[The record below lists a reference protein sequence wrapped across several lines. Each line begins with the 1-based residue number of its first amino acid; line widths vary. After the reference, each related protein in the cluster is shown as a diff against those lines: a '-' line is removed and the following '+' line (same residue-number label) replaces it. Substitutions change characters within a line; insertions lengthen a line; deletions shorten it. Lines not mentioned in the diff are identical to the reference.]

1 MKSVKRKVKSE
12 KRTRRVPWQQSKGGT
27 GAAGM
32 GRAAKFFSHKQR
44 QIIDMKAEGG
54 RGTSKNVQLE
64 IEQGERER
72 EEIN

>member
-1 MKSVKRKVKSE
+1 MKSVKRKVKNE
-12 KRTRRVPWQQSKGGT
+12 QDACHGNNQKGHRGV
-27 GAAGM
+27 GK

-54 RGTSKNVQLE
+54 ERETSKNVQLE